1 MPATTGT
8 TTSVIVAGAR
18 TPMGRLLGSLKG
30 FSAADLG
37 GFAIKAAL
45 DRAGIGG
52 DQVQYVIMG
61 QVLQAGAGQI
71 PARQAAVKAGIPMN
85 VPALTINK
93 VCLSGLDA
101 IALADQLI
109 RAGEF
114 DVVVA
119 GGQES
124 MTNAPHLLPKSRE
137 GYKYGAIE
145 MLDSMAYDG
154 LTDAYEN
161 IPMGESTEKHNSR
174 LGLDRAAQDEIGAL
188 SHQRAAAAQK
198 NGIFDAE
205 ITSVEI
211 PQRKGEPVVFAKDEG
226 IRPETTVESLGK
238 LRPAFAKDGTIT
250 AGTSSQIS
258 DGAAAVVVMSKAK
271 AQELGLEWI
280 AEIGAHGNV
289 AGPDNSLQ
297 SQPSGAIRHAL
308 KKDGLAVED
317 LDLIEINEAF
327 AAVAVQSM
335 KDLGVSSDKVNVNG
349 GAIALGHPI
358 GMSGARVVLHLA
370 LELQRRGG
378 GTGAAALCGGGGQ
391 GDALIIRVPGK

>member
-1 MPATTGT
+1 MPDSNT

-18 TPMGRLLGSLKG
+18 TPMGRLLGSLKS
-30 FSAADLG
+30 FSGADLG

-45 DRAGIGG
+45 ERAGVTGE
-52 DQVQYVIMG
+52 QVQYVIMG

-114 DVVVA
+114 DIVVA

-145 MLDSMAYDG
+145 MLDAMAYDG
-154 LTDAYEN
+154 LTDPFESIA
-161 IPMGESTEKHNSR
+161 MGASTEKHNTR
-174 LGLDRAAQDEIGAL
+174 LAIARPEQDEVAAA

-198 NGIFDAE
+198 NGVFQAE
-205 ITSVEI
+205 ITPVEI
-211 PQRKGEPVVFAKDEG
+211 PQRKGDPVIFDQDEG
-226 IRPETTVESLGK
+226 IRPETTPESLAK

-250 AGTSSQIS
+250 AGSSSQIS

-271 AQELGLEWI
+271 ALELGLEWI

-297 SQPSGAIRHAL
+297 SQPANAIRHAL
-308 KKDGLAVED
+308 TKEGIAVED
-317 LDLIEINEAF
+317 LDLIEMNEAF
-327 AAVAVQSM
+327 AAVAVQST
-335 KDLGVSSDKVNVNG
+335 KELGVSPERVNVNG

-358 GMSGARVVLHLA
+358 GMSGARLVLHLA

-378 GTGAAALCGGGGQ
+378 GVGAAALCGGGGQ
-391 GDALIIRVPGK
+391 GDALIVRVPKA